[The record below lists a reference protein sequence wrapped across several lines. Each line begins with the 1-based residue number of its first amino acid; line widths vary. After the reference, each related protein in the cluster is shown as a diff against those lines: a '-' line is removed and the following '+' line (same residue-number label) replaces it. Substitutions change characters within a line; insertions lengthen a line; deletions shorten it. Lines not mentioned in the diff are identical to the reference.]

1 MSIKDN
7 DVPVKTLKL
16 IKERRPDIAEKI
28 ETAINWIFSRTWAV
42 DIDFI
47 ILYGS
52 VAMGCSRSD
61 SDIDLVIGI
70 KENHLDLIRI
80 NKEII
85 LQRPSED
92 LDIRIF
98 EHLPVYIQKDAIK
111 GLILYCKNLTGFYDQ
126 AYDTIK
132 RYQDFKPYLDDYTGV
147 VPLP

>member
-1 MSIKDN
+1 MN
-7 DVPVKTLKL
+7 
-16 IKERRPDIAEKI
+16 
-28 ETAINWIFSRTWAV
+28 
-42 DIDFI
+42 IDFI

-61 SDIDLVIGI
+61 SDIDLVTGI

-85 LQRPSED
+85 LQRPFED

-126 AYDTIK
+126 AYDTLK